1 MLKPE
6 HTSYTSKAPMLPYTM
21 PNYPTHWIHH
31 VSGNLDLVN
40 ALEVPQTRPRGPP
53 TSNRT
58 PWSRTT
64 PIGSLP
70 LPINYA
76 SRGVCYPIP
85 TTYAPSGD
93 YIEAL
98 GIYNVPFEE
107 NVRALGFWNTP
118 TCDTP
123 IRVGSGTST
132 SPPGSRSGN
141 ERHAP
146 EFIIQIKKS
155 QPVGLHIIPLAQRGM
170 RVRPGSFRAFAS
182 FQEPNNESRYLKGG
196 NAAPDKTT
204 VITTAAP
211 SMVGHYIPQKWE
223 IDTWF
228 TEAPWWLPEVS
239 QQNVYRYLRDWIEM
253 ALGRQAG
260 VQPADIWGV
269 YREISSTIPTALKD
283 VLEENSARAGRDLL
297 RLYVN
302 PVLSREK
309 IKPPNFLE
317 MVEWRRDQL
326 EKGIVARKAGMTGF
340 GIRMYRQDPIDDD
353 GPNYDYEE
361 SEIENYNIG
370 DLQVS
375 DLELADEEA
384 VRYDENQ
391 RQPIDQSQNHEP
403 INQSENHKPID
414 QSESHEPIDQTDQ
427 IQSYPS
433 AKNEVLNFMNELD
446 SKIAEDQQRV
456 ETQRRT
462 HPPFWRRE
470 DSDDAY
476 EHSND
481 PSLLYLESEDTAV
494 NPSHLGANP
503 GIYDV
508 SEDIDLKF
516 FDPSTVAVGGRL
528 VPEIGTMLETTGIPG
543 VSRSDVE
550 NLEFEELG
558 PFRRAWDEF
567 EEEYARE
574 NADTDI
580 STSPMKNNRGAN
592 GRNNEAPGPN
602 EAIQIKQENMPQVNM
617 FSSQDHNRG
626 NPLVNLNQIINRISN
641 SQPRLEGIQ
650 AGTPELPF
658 GPNFIFRNSLDLSQA
673 ENPSSLRQG
682 VLENEALLLSLPIR
696 GRNPAGP
703 VERKNQMLA
712 NARKEFDRRRGIYRG
727 NSKKEEEEDDQGFLN
742 FGNQVQKKRKSE

>member
-1 MLKPE
+1 MPYS
-6 HTSYTSKAPMLPYTM
+6 HLPTILFFLLIST
-21 PNYPTHWIHH
+21 PTLSFYLIVLNH
-31 VSGNLDLVN
+31 SR
-40 ALEVPQTRPRGPP
+40 A
-53 TSNRT
+53 

-64 PIGSLP
+64 PTGSLP

-98 GIYNVPFEE
+98 GIHNVPFEE
-107 NVRALGFWNTP
+107 NVRALGFWSTP

-123 IRVGSGTST
+123 IRVGNDAST
-132 SPPGSRSGN
+132 NPSESRN
-141 ERHAP
+141 ENNKHAP
-146 EFIIQIKKS
+146 EFIIQITKS

-182 FQEPNNESRYLKGG
+182 FQEVNNESGYLKGG

-211 SMVGHYIPQKWE
+211 SMVGRYIPQKWE

-260 VQPADIWGV
+260 IQPADIWGL

-302 PVLSREK
+302 PVLPREK

-326 EKGIVARKAGMTGF
+326 DKGIVARKAGMTGF
-340 GIRMYRQDPIDDD
+340 GIRMYRQDNVDDY
-353 GPNYDYEE
+353 GPSYNYEE
-361 SEIENYNIG
+361 SEIENYDVG

-384 VRYDENQ
+384 VRYDESQ
-391 RQPIDQSQNHEP
+391 RQPINQSQ
-403 INQSENHKPID
+403 
-414 QSESHEPIDQTDQ
+414 SHEPIDQTGQ

-433 AKNEVLNFMNELD
+433 ANNEVPNFMSELD
-446 SKIAEDQQRV
+446 SKIAADQEIAEAQQR
-456 ETQRRT
+456 TT
-462 HPPFWRRE
+462 PSFWRQG
-470 DSDDAY
+470 DSDYAY
-476 EHSND
+476 EYSNV

-494 NPSHLGANP
+494 NPSHPEVNP
-503 GIYDV
+503 DIYDV
-508 SEDIDLKF
+508 SEDIDFKF
-516 FDPSTVAVGGRL
+516 FDPDTVVVGGLL
-528 VPEIGTMLETTGIPG
+528 VPEISTMLETTGIPG
-543 VSRSDVE
+543 ISRSDVE
-550 NLEFEELG
+550 NLQFEELE

-580 STSPMKNNRGAN
+580 STSPMKKDRGNN
-592 GRNNEAPGPN
+592 GRNNEVPGPN
-602 EAIQIKQENMPQVNM
+602 GAIQIEQENMPRVNM
-617 FSSQDHNRG
+617 LSSQNSNRG
-626 NPLVNLNQIINRISN
+626 NPLVNLNQIINKISN
-641 SQPRLEGIQ
+641 SQHPLEGIQ
-650 AGTPELPF
+650 AGAQWLPF
-658 GPNFIFRNSLDLSQA
+658 EPSFIFRNSPGLSQV

-682 VLENEALLLSLPIR
+682 VLENEALLLSLPTR
-696 GRNPAGP
+696 GRNPVGP
-703 VERKNQMLA
+703 VERKNRMLA
-712 NARKEFDRRRGIYRG
+712 NAREEFDRSRRQHVYRE
-727 NSKKEEEEDDQGFLN
+727 NSKEEEDEDDQSFLN
-742 FGNQVQKKRKSE
+742 FGKQVQKKRKSE